1 LDPTQARIKIQRNAY
16 DGTASGIGGGLPA
29 SQPEESIRMSIGR
42 NTLDW
47 LRTDLFRVDAAW
59 SEDTARGFRWW
70 PHQQTQTLEVI
81 GRESGPEGASADLV
95 LVRTELL
102 RDLELD
108 EEALEVLQAVTLRTA
123 GMAGPVYDPAR
134 RALDLCTLVRVST
147 DIDGWMR
154 RLIGLAAM
162 LQIRDADRGA
172 SAIADAVGAVP
183 AQSGHPARGARTE
196 MDVLIAEALLR
207 LDAEGRTQSRW
218 PGDEFVRFADSYLD
232 QSPAL
237 LGSGDATGFTVE
249 FPYGKHTS
257 SLCEVTTD
265 QTHPWY
271 GHGLALRQRF
281 PVSVTSDAEGR
292 HLALELNARALT
304 KAPMGYGF
312 GSFGYEAGALAFQ
325 AFFPNPAYRSGLVTN
340 LYLSCAE
347 RARML
352 SVLLT
357 GVDWTEASFG
367 PGRSGLS
374 GSRIV
379 S

>member
-1 LDPTQARIKIQRNAY
+1 M
-16 DGTASGIGGGLPA
+16 SVGG
-29 SQPEESIRMSIGR
+29 

-47 LRTDLFRVDAAW
+47 LRTELFQVEDAW
-59 SEDTARGFRWW
+59 SEETARGFRWW
-70 PHQQTQTLEVI
+70 PHRQAQTLEVI
-81 GRESGPEGASADLV
+81 GRDTGPGGASADLV

-102 RDLELD
+102 RELHLD
-108 EEALEVLQAVTLRTA
+108 EEVLQVLQAVALRTA

-134 RALDLCTLVRVST
+134 RTLDLCTLVRVYA

-172 SAIADAVGAVP
+172 SAIAEAVGAVS
-183 AQSGHPARGARTE
+183 AQSAHPEQGARAQPSA
-196 MDVLIAEALLR
+196 LIAEALLR
-207 LDAEGRTQSRW
+207 LDAEGRAPSRW
-218 PGDEFVRFADSYLD
+218 PGEELEGFAETYLD
-232 QSPAL
+232 QSPAMT
-237 LGSGDATGFTVE
+237 GSGDATGFTAE
-249 FPYGKHTS
+249 FPHGKRGS
-257 SLCEVTTD
+257 SRCELATD

-281 PVSVTSDAEGR
+281 PVSVSSDAEGR
-292 HLALELNARALT
+292 RLALELNARALSET
-304 KAPMGYGF
+304 PMGYGF
-312 GSFGYEAGALAFQ
+312 GSFGYQDEVLAFQ

-357 GVDWTEASFG
+357 GVDWTEESFE
-367 PGRSGLS
+367 PGRSGTR
-374 GSRIV
+374 G
-379 S
+379 